1 MDGMHSRERLAGYDT
16 DVLSNAIA
24 CVVGAGA
31 LANYVVQAFA
41 LAGIG
46 EVRIVDF
53 DTIEP
58 SNLTRS
64 PLFPRDSVRGAKP
77 KFKARSMASELLRLS
92 YAERPVV
99 RSAISRYEELGLAF
113 FEGASIIVGATDSF
127 SARADLSDIARLLG
141 IPFCEAGFRGLSGA
155 FSLFA
160 NRTAEEACFRCLM
173 PSTNVHGRMGCALYA
188 REIVAAGRTPATP
201 TVAGFFGALVAE
213 AAIAAMHGEFPLSE
227 KALTFDLRTGKSVQ
241 ATVAPDPNCPGVHT
255 RWKGRIEEV
264 EVKASEPV
272 TALFEKAAASF
283 REPAVHLRRPHL
295 ASAPCELCGR
305 SVNIQSPLWRVAEP
319 PRCKVCPEGQP
330 SWGTVPR
337 LLTSVTP
344 EDQAARRPLVRFGIR
359 PRDVLEIEDRGTPG
373 VSRIVRLAGSL
384 DELLLTWTRERK
396 GEGAVTPEM
405 AESVAPE
412 GEEGRSS
419 F

>member
-1 MDGMHSRERLAGYDT
+1 MDELHSRERLAGYDT

-41 LAGIG
+41 LAGVG

-64 PLFPRDSVRGAKP
+64 PLFPRDSIRGAKP

-92 YAERPVV
+92 YAERPIV
-99 RSAISRYEELGLAF
+99 RSAITKYEEVGLAF
-113 FEGASIIVGATDSF
+113 FEGASVIVGAADSF
-127 SARADLSDIARLLG
+127 SARADVSDIARLLG
-141 IPFCEAGFRGLSGA
+141 IPFCEAGFRGLTGS
-155 FSLFA
+155 FSFFS
-160 NRTAEEACFRCLM
+160 NQTAEEACFRCLM

-188 REIVAAGRTPATP
+188 REIAAAGRTPATP

-213 AAIAAMHGEFPLSE
+213 AAIAAMHGEFPMSE
-227 KALTFDLRTGKSVQ
+227 KFLTFDLRTGKSVQ

-255 RWKGRIEEV
+255 CWQNRIEDIEV
-264 EVKASEPV
+264 HASEPV
-272 TALFEKAAASF
+272 TALFERASASF
-283 REPAVHLRRPHL
+283 REPAIHLRRPYL
-295 ASAPCELCGR
+295 VSAPCELCGR
-305 SVNIQSPLWRVAEP
+305 TVNIQSPLWRVAEP
-319 PRCKVCPEGQP
+319 PRCKTCPGGQP

-344 EDQAARRPLVRFGIR
+344 QDQAAKRPLVRFGIR

-384 DELLLTWTRERK
+384 DELLLTWTREKK
-396 GEGAVTPEM
+396 GEGAVASDP
-405 AESVAPE
+405 AASE
-412 GEEGRSS
+412 GEEGGPS